1 MNTEKNS
8 KAEEYGRAGLS
19 SARRTDCTLSGAVS
33 TPAPHPLEISFGNHS
48 NPNSL
53 TSRREFLWRFG
64 GGLGGIALAH
74 LLGEQQL
81 LAAGAASGDAVQG
94 VLGGKWHHPPRAKRV
109 IQLFMNGGASQM
121 DLFDY
126 KPELLKRHGEKFEPA
141 GGARVEA
148 ATSEP
153 GKVLKPVFEFKQ
165 HGQCGRWV
173 SSLLPHTATC
183 VDEIAFLMAM
193 TSRTNVH
200 GPGSYLMNT
209 GFLLPGFPSFGAWA
223 SYALGC
229 ETDNLPAFVVLPDAR
244 GLPYNQKGNFSAG
257 FLPVTHQGTIINAG
271 GATPIPDLRAP
282 AGTKYI
288 TEPAERDGLKLL
300 EKINRSHLAANEG
313 DSRLEA
319 RIKAYELA
327 AKMQLSA
334 PEAFDIGSE
343 SEPTRKLYGL
353 DDKVTEEFG
362 RRCLT
367 ARRLVERGVRFVQVW
382 SGAGGPTNNW
392 DNHASIAKELP
403 PMCAATD
410 KPVAALLKDL
420 KARGLLNDTV
430 VLWSTE
436 FGRMPFSQGS
446 DGRDHNGGTFVG
458 WMAGAGVKGGVA
470 NGQSDEWSWKA
481 AEHAATTYDFH
492 ATVLHLL
499 GINHEKLTF
508 RHDGADRRLTD
519 VHGEVIREVLA

>member
-1 MNTEKNS
+1 MNAVRTS
-8 KAEEYGRAGLS
+8 AHLRTRA
-19 SARRTDCTLSGAVS
+19 T
-33 TPAPHPLEISFGNHS
+33 
-48 NPNSL
+48 
-53 TSRREFLWRFG
+53 RREFLWRVG

-74 LLGEQQL
+74 LLGQQQL
-81 LAAGAASGDAVQG
+81 LGGVDAISGSAARGILTDN
-94 VLGGKWHHPPRAKRV
+94 LHHAPKAKRV

-121 DLFDY
+121 DLFDH
-126 KPELLKRHGEKFEPA
+126 KPALFKRHGEKFDPGTA
-141 GGARVEA
+141 ARVEA

-153 GKVLKPVFEFKQ
+153 GKVLKPPFEFKQ

-183 VDEIAFLMAM
+183 VDDLAFFMSM
-193 TSRTNVH
+193 TSKTNVH

-229 ETDNLPAFVVLPDAR
+229 ETDNLPAFVVLPDTR
-244 GLPYNQKGNFSAG
+244 GLPYNQKGNFSSG
-257 FLPVTHQGTIINAG
+257 FLPVTHQGTIVNPSA
-271 GATPIPDLRAP
+271 ARPIPDLHAP
-282 AGTKYI
+282 ASAKYI
-288 TEPAERDGLKLL
+288 TADAEREGRSLLQKL
-300 EKINRSHLAANEG
+300 NREHLARNPG

-319 RIKAYELA
+319 RIQAYELA

-334 PEAFDIGSE
+334 PEAFDLKSE
-343 SEPTRKLYGL
+343 GEATRKLYGL
-353 DDKVTEEFG
+353 DDKVTEDFG

-382 SGAGGPTNNW
+382 SGAAGPTNNW

-410 KPVAALLKDL
+410 QPVAALLKDL
-420 KARGLLNDTV
+420 KARGLLEDTL

-436 FGRMPFSQGS
+436 FGRMPFSQGG
-446 DGRDHNGGTFVG
+446 DGRDHNGGTFAS
-458 WMAGAGVKGGVA
+458 WMAGAGVKGGTA
-470 NGQSDEWSWKA
+470 YGESDEWSWKA
-481 AEHAATTYDFH
+481 AREATSTYDFH

-499 GINHEKLTF
+499 GLNHEKLTF

-519 VHGEVIREVLA
+519 VHGEVIHEVLA

>member
-1 MNTEKNS
+1 MN
-8 KAEEYGRAGLS
+8 GRP
-19 SARRTDCTLSGAVS
+19 S
-33 TPAPHPLEISFGNHS
+33 T
-48 NPNSL
+48 
-53 TSRREFLWRFG
+53 RREFLWRFG

-74 LLGEQQL
+74 LLGQERLLGLEAKSRSAVRGALTGQL
-81 LAAGAASGDAVQG
+81 
-94 VLGGKWHHPPRAKRV
+94 HHPPKAKRV

-126 KPELLKRHGEKFEPA
+126 KPELLKRHGQKFEPTD
-141 GGARVEA
+141 GARVEA

-153 GKVLKPVFEFKQ
+153 GKVLKSMFEFKQ

-183 VDEIAFLMAM
+183 VDDMAFLMAM

-209 GFLLPGFPSFGAWA
+209 GFLLPGFPSFGAWV

-229 ETDNLPAFVVLPDAR
+229 ETDDLPAFIVLPDAR
-244 GLPYNQKGNFSAG
+244 GLPYNQKGDFSAG
-257 FLPVTHQGTIINAG
+257 FLPVTHQGTIINPSA
-271 GATPIPDLRAP
+271 ATPIADLRAP
-282 AGTKYI
+282 ASAKYI
-288 TEPAERDGLKLL
+288 TADAERDGLALLKKL
-300 EKINRSHLAANEG
+300 NHAHAAANDG

-319 RIKAYELA
+319 RIQAYELA
-327 AKMQLSA
+327 ARMQLSA
-334 PEAFDIGSE
+334 PEAFDVASE
-343 SEPTRKLYGL
+343 TDATRKLYGV
-353 DDKVTEEFG
+353 DDKVTEDFG

-367 ARRLVERGVRFVQVW
+367 ARRLIERGVRFVQIW
-382 SGAGGPTNNW
+382 SGAAGPTNNW
-392 DNHASIAKELP
+392 DNHASIPKELP

-420 KARGLLNDTV
+420 KARGLLDDTL

-470 NGQSDEWSWKA
+470 YGQSDEWSWKA
-481 AEHAATTYDFH
+481 AEQAASTYDFH

-499 GINHEKLTF
+499 GIDHEKLTF
-508 RHDGADRRLTD
+508 RHNGADRRLTD
-519 VHGEVIREVLA
+519 VHGEVIRDVLSS